1 MSGLGRIC
9 KNCTSL
15 RAWSM
20 IGARG
25 DVGLRLKIS
34 RRGYNCVSR
43 CSVWAYTSNYVYRMF
58 CTVVFL
64 GVVYGRRYATMYIGC
79 FVLSYLFCST
89 MHYFRNSYY
98 IGSFIH
104 THTHLML
111 YLFLSWVFWSR
122 GSLWKQPLYP

>member
-1 MSGLGRIC
+1 MIGLGKIC

-34 RRGYNCVSR
+34 RRRYNCVFR
-43 CSVWAYTSNYVYRMF
+43 CSVWAYTSNYVYRMLHS
-58 CTVVFL
+58 C
-64 GVVYGRRYATMYIGC
+64 C
-79 FVLSYLFCST
+79 FVLSYFFCST
-89 MHYFRNSYY
+89 MHNFRNSYY

-104 THTHLML
+104 THLMR

-122 GSLWKQPLYP
+122 GSLWKQPFYP

>member
-1 MSGLGRIC
+1 MLNFWKFLEFIWIHCEDC
-9 KNCTSL
+9 K
-15 RAWSM
+15 
-20 IGARG
+20 I
-25 DVGLRLKIS
+25 
-34 RRGYNCVSR
+34 
-43 CSVWAYTSNYVYRMF
+43 VWAYTSNYVYRMF
-58 CTVVFL
+58 CTAVFL
-64 GVVYGRRYATMYIGC
+64 GVVYGRRYVTMCIGC

>member
-20 IGARG
+20 LGARG

-43 CSVWAYTSNYVYRMF
+43 
-58 CTVVFL
+58 
-64 GVVYGRRYATMYIGC
+64 YATMCIGC

-111 YLFLSWVFWSR
+111 YLFLSCVFWCR

>member
-1 MSGLGRIC
+1 MC
-9 KNCTSL
+9 
-15 RAWSM
+15 
-20 IGARG
+20 
-25 DVGLRLKIS
+25 
-34 RRGYNCVSR
+34 
-43 CSVWAYTSNYVYRMF
+43 
-58 CTVVFL
+58 
-64 GVVYGRRYATMYIGC
+64 IGC

>member
-1 MSGLGRIC
+1 MNQGGVWFEIFEFRYI
-9 KNCTSL
+9 
-15 RAWSM
+15 W
-20 IGARG
+20 
-25 DVGLRLKIS
+25 LK
-34 RRGYNCVSR
+34 
-43 CSVWAYTSNYVYRMF
+43 
-58 CTVVFL
+58 
-64 GVVYGRRYATMYIGC
+64 GVVYGRRYATMCIGC